1 MPVPPLSL
9 AGECFGL
16 VRNQYADGQAIV
28 APEFMQAANFE
39 AAARAIR
46 GWPGYSPT
54 PLRSLAWA
62 AEAAGVTSVLYK
74 DEAPRFGLE
83 SFKALGGAYAVGRQ
97 VEAWNAAG
105 RDPADLTVCCASD
118 GNHGRSVAWGAQ
130 RYGCRAVVFV
140 PQVMTPARCAAI
152 ESFGTQTI
160 TVSGYDEGLKEAAR
174 QAESNGWIVVSDT
187 SYPGYEQIPQDVMAG
202 YGLIAEEAV
211 AQWETL
217 ALEPPTHLFLQAGVG
232 GMAAALALRFQQLG
246 HPMHLVVCEAEG
258 AACWFRSVA
267 ADEWH
272 AVESRGTIQAGLDCG
287 EPSTLAWEMLR
298 HNTAASC
305 WISDARAADAMRRLA
320 DGDPAIRAGE
330 SAVAGLA
337 GLLAGAATEAGR
349 QMMGLTADSRVFI
362 LGSEGPTDPEG
373 YAQVMASAPD

>member
-9 AGECFGL
+9 AGDGFSL
-16 VRNQYADGQAIV
+16 IRNQYADGQPIA
-28 APEFMQAANFE
+28 APGHMQPGDFQAAAE
-39 AAARAIR
+39 AIR
-46 GWPGYSPT
+46 GWEGYAPT
-54 PLRSLAWA
+54 PLHRLGWA
-62 AEAAGVTSVLYK
+62 AEAAGVAQVLYK
-74 DEAPRFGLE
+74 DEYPRFGLE

-97 VEAWNAAG
+97 VEAWKAKG

-130 RYGCRAVVFV
+130 RYDCKAVVFV
-140 PQVMTPARCAAI
+140 PQVMAPARRAAI
-152 ESFGTQTI
+152 EGFGARTV

-174 QAESNGWIVVSDT
+174 QAEAQGWVVVSDT
-187 SYPGYEQIPQDVMAG
+187 SYPGYEEIPQDVMAG

-211 AQWETL
+211 AQWAAMGE
-217 ALEPPTHLFLQAGVG
+217 EPPTHLFLQAGVG

-258 AACWFRSVA
+258 AACWFRSIA

-298 HNTAASC
+298 HAAVASC
-305 WISDARAADAMRRLA
+305 WISDARAADAMLRLA
-320 DGDPAIRAGE
+320 RGEPAIAAGE

-337 GLLAGAATEAGR
+337 GLLAGAATAAGR
-349 QMMGLTADSRVFI
+349 QMLGLTAESRVFL

-373 YAQVMASAPD
+373 YARVLRAA

>member
-9 AGECFGL
+9 AGEGFGL
-16 VRNQYADGQAIV
+16 VRNQYADGQPIP
-28 APEFMQAANFE
+28 APGHLQPADFE
-39 AAARAIR
+39 AAAAAIR
-46 GWPGYSPT
+46 GWDGYAPT
-54 PLRSLAWA
+54 PLLALNWA
-62 AEAAGVTSVLYK
+62 AEAAGVAQVLYK
-74 DEAPRFGLE
+74 DEYPRFGLE

-97 VEAWNAAG
+97 VETWKAAG
-105 RDPADLTVCCASD
+105 HDPADLTMCCASD

-130 RYGCRAVVFV
+130 RYGCKAVVFV
-140 PQVMTPARCAAI
+140 PQVMAPARRKAI
-152 ESFGTQTI
+152 ERYGARTV

-174 QAESNGWIVVSDT
+174 QAAAQCWIVVSDT

-202 YGLIAEEAV
+202 YGLIAEEAA
-211 AQWETL
+211 AQWK
-217 ALEPPTHLFLQAGVG
+217 EPPTHLFLQAGVG
-232 GMAAALALRFQQLG
+232 GMAAALARRFQQLG
-246 HPMHLVVCEAEG
+246 FPMKLVVCEAEG
-258 AACWFRSVA
+258 AACWFHSIA

-298 HNTAASC
+298 HAATATC
-305 WISDARAADAMRRLA
+305 WINDERAADAMRRLA
-320 DGDPAIRAGE
+320 AGVPAIKAGE

-349 QMMGLTADSRVFI
+349 EMMGLTPESRVFI

-373 YAQVMASAPD
+373 YARILEQQ